1 MKTHHAHRGSN
12 GRMDAIELLKQDHRD
27 IAELFSYFDASEADD
42 RRFIAEM
49 ICRTLTTHAQIED
62 EIFDPVVRDALGAEP
77 ADLLD
82 QAKVEHESLAT
93 LIEEIR
99 SSSLG
104 GDLFAARVKVLKDY
118 VKHHVR
124 QEEHGLFPKVKGS
137 GLDLHA
143 LGAALLERQHDLE
156 PAATSLNRSPDRRA
170 VPRRARTSVHRVAAA
185 NAASSAESSL

>member
-12 GRMDAIELLKQDHRD
+12 GRMDAIELLKQGHRD
-27 IAELFSYFDASEADD
+27 VAELFSYFDAAEADD

-49 ICRTLTTHAQIED
+49 ICRALTTHAQIED
-62 EIFDPVVRDALGAEP
+62 EIFDPVVRDALGAEA

-104 GDLFAARVKVLKDY
+104 GELFAARVKVLKDY

-124 QEEHGLFPKVKGS
+124 QEEHGLFPKVKCS

-143 LGAALLERQHDLE
+143 LGAALELGKPAHHAELVLTKRPWSMRLIEPGVHVAPKGDLG
-156 PAATSLNRSPDRRA
+156 R
-170 VPRRARTSVHRVAAA
+170 
-185 NAASSAESSL
+185 